1 MLGVVIGIVV
11 VLAAGVMVVFLTPLA
26 ISFALVL
33 KLRSITPHSPGARS
47 EAERIRAHTIE
58 MVSDKPR

>member
-1 MLGVVIGIVV
+1 MLDVVIGIVI

-33 KLRSITPHSPGARS
+33 KLRSITPRSPDARS
-47 EAERIRAHTIE
+47 GAERIRPHATD